1 MSRLLAGLAS
11 TFGLVSA
18 RRYHALQAQT
28 NELKSGLA
36 EWKAKATEA
45 INRARTLEQEL
56 RRQTQ
61 LADKLKIAVDK
72 AKQKQADIERL
83 RAQLQD
89 AERELAGAREHLMV
103 IEVKLDIL
111 EGAANVLDA
120 RTRSAVARQAGET
133 GAPV

>member
-1 MSRLLAGLAS
+1 MSRLLAAIAS
-11 TFGLVSA
+11 TLGIVSA
-18 RRYHALQAQT
+18 RRHRALQAQAAD
-28 NELKSGLA
+28 LKSAVA
-36 EWKAKATEA
+36 EWKSKATDA
-45 INRARTLEQEL
+45 TNRMRTLEQEL

-61 LADKLKIAVDK
+61 INEKLRASADK
-72 AKQKQADIERL
+72 AKQKQGDIEKL
-83 RAQLQD
+83 RAQLQN

-120 RTRSAVARQAGET
+120 RTRTAVARSAGGT

>member
-1 MSRLLAGLAS
+1 MSRLLAALAS
-11 TFGLVSA
+11 MLGLVSA
-18 RRYHALQAQT
+18 RRYRALEAQAA
-28 NELKSGLA
+28 ELKSAMA
-36 EWKAKATEA
+36 EWKSKANDAT
-45 INRARTLEQEL
+45 NRMRTLEQEL

-61 LADKLKIAVDK
+61 LNEKLRASAEK
-72 AKQKQADIERL
+72 AKQKQGDIEKLRL
-83 RAQLQD
+83 QLHD

-120 RTRSAVARQAGET
+120 RTRTAVSRSAGGT